1 MTTSEVF
8 SPQPRPHRGRWLV
21 YIAWLPLVLGLLVV
35 GGLVAYVVRNAGI
48 ERAEIARLRAAG
60 EPVDDATMAEWY
72 FARTSQ
78 EATAIWRE
86 VLTTVEQSLSG
97 PVGATFPIVGR
108 GELPDDLEPGGDWPD
123 EPQVAALLDELR
135 PLLDRIEQANRHPV
149 PVWQPIAFR
158 SFSTLLNDLQ
168 TVRSI
173 ARWLQLEFEHA
184 CYHRDTARAL
194 RALETLQA
202 TILAFDWNLCL
213 VDDLVTI
220 AVRGVHR
227 RSIRDSLARMDWELA
242 QLERL
247 HEQLVDPRDP
257 AGRWQQVI
265 AGERAM
271 GLALFSADSQLQHEF
286 SGSPVPMT
294 MFRLMGARRNYLETM
309 AAVQQLGSGGVL
321 GLHERAK
328 AFEEPRFGSN
338 RVWISDVLT
347 QLLLPSVTAFA
358 KAYERDE
365 LDRRMTLTAV
375 AIKRYEVVEGRWP
388 AALNQL
394 GIVGLEPA
402 DWTALEA
409 GPFGYR
415 IEAGGPVLWAYDVL
429 EGSKE
434 IPAEPPGEDQTDSN
448 LIRLGHVTRIR

>member
-8 SPQPRPHRGRWLV
+8 SPHPRPRRGRWLV
-21 YIAWLPLVLGLLVV
+21 YIVWLPLVLGVLVV
-35 GGLVAYVVRNAGI
+35 GGLVAHVVRNSRI

-60 EPVDDATMAEWY
+60 EPVDDETMAEWY
-72 FARTSQ
+72 FAHTSQ
-78 EATAIWRE
+78 EATATWRE
-86 VLTTVEQSLSG
+86 VLTTVDQALSG
-97 PVGATFPIVGR
+97 PVAATFPIVGR

-135 PLLDRIEQANRHPV
+135 PLLARIEQAAQHPV

-158 SFSTLLNDLQ
+158 SFHTLLNDLQ

-194 RALETLQA
+194 RALEALQA

-220 AVRGVHR
+220 AVRGIHR
-227 RSIRDSLARMDWELA
+227 RSIRDSLARVDWERA

-247 HEQLVDPRDP
+247 QKHVADPRDP
-257 AGRWQQVI
+257 AGRWQRVI

-271 GLALFSADSQLQHEF
+271 GLALFSADRQLQHEL
-286 SGSPVPMT
+286 SESRVPMAL
-294 MFRLMGARRNYLETM
+294 FRLMGARRTYLEAM
-309 AAVQQLGSGGVL
+309 AAVQQIGSGGVL
-321 GLHERAK
+321 GIRARAQ
-328 AFEEPRFGSN
+328 AFEEETFGSK

-375 AIKRYEVVEGRWP
+375 GIKRYEVFEGRWP
-388 AALNQL
+388 ADLNQL
-394 GIVGLEPA
+394 GAVGLEAA

-429 EGSKE
+429 ADSAQ